1 MFSKSKQSPE
11 TGPTLPQRSNI
22 SVRNNSGHTF
32 SIIASD
38 VEIVGNLSARVD
50 LHIDGKVQGD
60 VSCGNL
66 VQGEGSIIVGKVIAE
81 SAKLSG
87 HVEGS
92 IEANDLVIESSAR
105 VKGDVIYS
113 NLTIAPGG
121 QIEGKF
127 SLRASVTGEVVMDNV
142 FVPDENVLPNVS
154 GLKGPFSCLNKVW
167 TDSGQEYVEI
177 DSGRCC
183 RRFVRRPV
191 ALATH
196 RA

>member
-1 MFSKSKQSPE
+1 MFSRSKQSPD
-11 TGPTLPQRSNI
+11 TVPTLPQRNNAN
-22 SVRNNSGHTF
+22 VRNNSGHTF

-38 VEIVGNLSARVD
+38 VEIIGNVSARVD

-60 VSCGNL
+60 VTCGNL
-66 VQGEGSIIVGKVIAE
+66 VQGEGSFIAGKVTAE

-105 VKGDVIYS
+105 VKGDVVYS

-127 SLRASVTGEVVMDNV
+127 SHKSTAKASISGAPV
-142 FVPDENVLPNVS
+142 NVS
-154 GLKGPFSCLNKVW
+154 KVADPFTLTTDAKV
-167 TDSGQEYVEI
+167 
-177 DSGRCC
+177 
-183 RRFVRRPV
+183 
-191 ALATH
+191 A
-196 RA
+196 

>member
-1 MFSKSKQSPE
+1 MFSRSKQSPE
-11 TGPTLPQRSNI
+11 TVPTLPQRNNV

-50 LHIDGKVQGD
+50 LHIDGQVQGD
-60 VSCGNL
+60 VTCGNL
-66 VQGEGSIIVGKVIAE
+66 VQGEGSIIVGKVTAE

-127 SLRASVTGEVVMDNV
+127 SHKSTAKPSISGSPVNVGKDND
-142 FVPDENVLPNVS
+142 PSTLT
-154 GLKGPFSCLNKVW
+154 
-167 TDSGQEYVEI
+167 TDSK
-177 DSGRCC
+177 
-183 RRFVRRPV
+183 V
-191 ALATH
+191 A
-196 RA
+196 

>member
-11 TGPTLPQRSNI
+11 TVQTLPQRNNI

-38 VEIVGNLSARVD
+38 VEIVGNLTARVD

-66 VQGEGSIIVGKVIAE
+66 VQGEGSIIAGKVIAE

-92 IEANDLVIESSAR
+92 IEANDLVIESTAR
-105 VKGDVIYS
+105 IMGDVVYN

-121 QIEGKF
+121 QIDGKF
-127 SLRASVTGEVVMDNV
+127 RHKS
-142 FVPDENVLPNVS
+142 S
-154 GLKGPFSCLNKVW
+154 GGAPSIARTTVDVGKLADPLILGAESKV
-167 TDSGQEYVEI
+167 
-177 DSGRCC
+177 
-183 RRFVRRPV
+183 
-191 ALATH
+191 A
-196 RA
+196 

>member
-1 MFSKSKQSPE
+1 MFSRSKQAPD
-11 TGPTLPQRSNI
+11 TVPTLPQRNNE

-32 SIIASD
+32 SVIASD

-60 VSCGNL
+60 VTCGNL
-66 VQGEGSIIVGKVIAE
+66 VQGEGSIIAGKIITE

-92 IEANDLVIESSAR
+92 IEANDLVIETSAR
-105 VKGDVIYS
+105 VKGDVVYG

-127 SLRASVTGEVVMDNV
+127 SHKSTAKPSISGAPV
-142 FVPDENVLPNVS
+142 NVS
-154 GLKGPFSCLNKVW
+154 KVADPFILSTDAKV
-167 TDSGQEYVEI
+167 
-177 DSGRCC
+177 
-183 RRFVRRPV
+183 
-191 ALATH
+191 A
-196 RA
+196 

>member
-1 MFSKSKQSPE
+1 MFSKSKPSPV
-11 TGPTLPQRSNI
+11 TVPALPQRNNV
-22 SVRNNSGHTF
+22 SVRNTSGHTF

-60 VSCGNL
+60 VTCGNL
-66 VQGEGSIIVGKVIAE
+66 VQGEGSVIAGKVTAE

-92 IEANDLVIESSAR
+92 IEANDLVIESTAR
-105 VKGDVIYS
+105 IMGDVVYS

-127 SLRASVTGEVVMDNV
+127 RHKSSIAPGIKGASVNGGTSD
-142 FVPDENVLPNVS
+142 D
-154 GLKGPFSCLNKVW
+154 PFILV
-167 TDSGQEYVEI
+167 TDSKL
-177 DSGRCC
+177 S
-183 RRFVRRPV
+183 
-191 ALATH
+191 
-196 RA
+196 